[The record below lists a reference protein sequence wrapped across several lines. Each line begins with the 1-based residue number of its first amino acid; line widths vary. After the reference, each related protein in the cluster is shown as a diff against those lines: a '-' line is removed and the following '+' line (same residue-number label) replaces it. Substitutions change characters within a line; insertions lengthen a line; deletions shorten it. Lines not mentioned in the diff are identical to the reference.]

1 MITLSN
7 ISEEQDNLQPSYCH
21 ITSSVSAVKSG
32 NAVKN
37 ADAIIKMFGLKT
49 VSFYAGGTND
59 NAGDTQKEIKSTF
72 ADTMMAV
79 NDADEDTINLVHD
92 ILFENGVERRPIAF
106 GDPYHI
112 ANLCVTW
119 ASIYAFGDREKA
131 DHSQVH
137 HCQVL
142 QSIHTLCSRD
152 CPMSQAKMDEIMGG
166 QERR

>member
-1 MITLSN
+1 MKNKIIFNPL
-7 ISEEQDNLQPSYCH
+7 IVA
-21 ITSSVSAVKSG
+21 TSSVSAVKSE

-79 NDADEDTINLVHD
+79 KDADEDTINLVHD

-152 CPMSQAKMDEIMGG
+152 HPMSQAKMDEIMRGTG
-166 QERR
+166 KAVTISFKQ